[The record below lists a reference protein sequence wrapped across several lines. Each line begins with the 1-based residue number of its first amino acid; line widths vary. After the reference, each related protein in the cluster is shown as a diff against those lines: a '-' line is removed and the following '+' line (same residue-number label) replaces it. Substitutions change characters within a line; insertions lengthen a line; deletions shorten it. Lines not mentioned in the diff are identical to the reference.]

1 MSDIRG
7 AATLRGVTAEVCPG
21 GGLAGL
27 TLTQQAVDQGAAALA
42 DTVVEAIAQAT
53 AQANQ
58 RTKHVL
64 REVLTGVDPT
74 VLGLTQSESHT
85 ERAESTVPDTWRLA

>member
-1 MSDIRG
+1 VSDIKG

-21 GGLAGL
+21 GALAGL

-42 DTVVEAIAQAT
+42 GTVVETIAQAT

-58 RTKHVL
+58 RAKHAL
-64 REVLTGVDPT
+64 REALTGVDVS
-74 VLGLTQSESHT
+74 VLGLTQADSLT
-85 ERAESTVPDTWRLA
+85 ERAESTVPDTWRAQ